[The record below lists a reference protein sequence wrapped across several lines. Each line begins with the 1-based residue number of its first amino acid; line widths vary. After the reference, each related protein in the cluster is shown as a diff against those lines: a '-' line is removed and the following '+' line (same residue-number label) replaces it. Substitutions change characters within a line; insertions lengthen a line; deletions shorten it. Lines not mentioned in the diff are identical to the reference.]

1 MNTTA
6 LLLSTLLITH
16 TAPAFAAPKPN
27 VNPVPNTKNQAAP
40 VDESPSPQEVQQTAK
55 KITVR
60 ITSEKNGG
68 SGVLIAKKGSTYLVL
83 TNAHVARRATQFQIQ
98 APDGQKYTA
107 KKIDGGFDAKYD
119 LALLQFSSK
128 TKYTLADL
136 TDVASPLAPERTIYS
151 AGFPFDS
158 KDIRI
163 TSGQVTQLS
172 DIPFDDGTQ
181 IGYTIDKGKKGIR
194 QGMSGGAILDGR
206 GKFLG
211 INTLSN
217 APILPNYTYND
228 GSKPLP
234 KLVARYQ
241 QANWGVPVYNFLAK
255 VKPEI
260 LYSYDGLPPVEQT
273 VTPKGY
279 FAGLN
284 SQARQM
290 TVRIE
295 ADGGNG
301 SGVVIA
307 KEGNSYYVLTA
318 KHVVQDAT
326 TKQKFINTKII
337 TYDQEQ
343 YFPTSTVLAKG
354 VDLAVV
360 KFSSKN
366 SYPPAQLGDY
376 NPNDNALTFVGGF
389 PARENIR
396 SPLWQWQLNAGAISD
411 RETSKTLTQDNQSFS
426 NGYDLLYTNIS
437 YGGMSGGPVLD
448 TAGNLIG
455 LHGRAEG
462 DQEGSKDIILGRSL
476 GISIQTFTGL
486 LSQLQV
492 KPQLLKLSKN
502 RRAKLS
508 LEEQKTVI
516 AAAFKLTK
524 PSENSENSD
533 EKQWLEYANQLYRIT
548 KFNES
553 VKAFGKAITKGQK
566 LRGYYGRSLAL
577 SNLEKLELANK
588 DITEAIKI
596 VPKGQEAKYYYL
608 WKYKSLFLRD
618 LGKYDESLIAIDN
631 AIKLNEKDYN
641 LLSEKASLLS
651 SKKQFAKAIQI
662 YNKIISENPEAYL
675 YSNRGLVKSISGDKK
690 SAVIDYDKAIELNP
704 KYATAYSNRGITKF
718 ELGDKIG
725 AISDF
730 EQAIKIDPGSAIA
743 YSNRGLAK
751 FQSGDKVEAISDYNK
766 AIELDDKFANAYFN
780 RGSYKYY
787 AGDKQGAIADYDKAL
802 KINPAYTSVYTNRGL
817 AKFEL
822 GDRSGALSDYNQAL
836 KVDSGFANA
845 YFNRGNAKYSLGDK
859 KGAITDYNQAIKFN
873 PKYAKAYN
881 NRGHVKGE
889 LGDGQ
894 GAIIDFNQAVIYDP
908 EYTKA
913 YSRRGL
919 AKYSLGDI
927 KGAINDFTKTAELAR
942 QQGDMKLYQTTIN
955 TINELKGTSGK
966 K

>member
-1 MNTTA
+1 MKTA
-6 LLLSTLLITH
+6 TLLLSTLLITY
-16 TAPAFAAPKPN
+16 TAPTFASPRPN
-27 VNPVPNTKNQAAP
+27 VNPVPNTKNQTDP
-40 VDESPSPQEVQQTAK
+40 LDESLSPQEVQQKAK

-83 TNAHVARRATQFQIQ
+83 TNAHVARGTTQFQIQ

-107 KKIDGGFDAKYD
+107 KKIDGGFDNKYD

-128 TKYTLADL
+128 TKYALADL

-260 LYSYDGLPPVEQT
+260 LYGYDGLPPVEQT
-273 VTPKGY
+273 ITPTGY
-279 FAGLN
+279 FARLN

-295 ADGGNG
+295 AGGENG

-318 KHVVQDAT
+318 KHVVEDIK
-326 TKQKFINTKII
+326 TKQKFTNTKII

-343 YFPTSTVLAKG
+343 YSPTSTVVAKG

-366 SYPPAQLGDY
+366 SYTPAQLGDY
-376 NPNDNALTFVGGF
+376 SPNDGALTFVGGF
-389 PARENIR
+389 PAREKIR

-411 RETSKTLTQDNQSFS
+411 REASKTLTQDNQSFS

-455 LHGRAEG
+455 VHGKAEAT
-462 DQEGSKDIILGRSL
+462 DQAILGRSL

-492 KPQLLKLSKN
+492 KPQLLKLS
-502 RRAKLS
+502 RSSRIQLS
-508 LEEQKTVI
+508 LDEQKTVI
-516 AAAFKLTK
+516 ATAFKLTK
-524 PSENSENSD
+524 PSGNSENSD
-533 EKQWLEYANQLYRIT
+533 GKQWLEYANQLYRTI

-553 VKAFGKAITKGQK
+553 VKAFDKAIAKGEK
-566 LRGYYGRSLAL
+566 LRGYYGRALSL
-577 SNLEKLELANK
+577 SNLDKLELANK
-588 DITEAIKI
+588 DITQAIRI
-596 VPKGQEAKYYYL
+596 VPKGQEAKYYYF
-608 WKYKSLFLRD
+608 WKYKSVILQD
-618 LGKYDESLIAIDN
+618 LGKYDESLIAIDA
-631 AIKLNEKDYN
+631 AIKLNRNDYTLCN
-641 LLSEKASLLS
+641 EKASLLRQ
-651 SKKQFAKAIQI
+651 KKQFAKAIQI
-662 YNKIISENPEAYL
+662 HNKIISKNPEAYS
-675 YSNRGLVKSISGDKK
+675 YSNRGIVKSDSGDKK
-690 SAVIDYDKAIELNP
+690 GAIIDYDQAIKLNP
-704 KYATAYSNRGITKF
+704 NFSTAYSNRGIAKF
-718 ELGDKIG
+718 ELGDKVG
-725 AISDF
+725 AITDF
-730 EQAIKIDPGSAIA
+730 EQAIKIDSGSAIA
-743 YSNRGLAK
+743 YSNRGLAR
-751 FQSGDKVEAISDYNK
+751 FQSGDKVGAIADYNK
-766 AIELDDKFANAYFN
+766 AIELDSKLANAYFN

-787 AGDKQGAIADYDKAL
+787 AGDKQGAIVDYDKAL
-802 KINPAYTSVYTNRGL
+802 KINPAYTLVYKNRGL
-817 AKFEL
+817 AKFES
-822 GDRSGALSDYNQAL
+822 GDKSGAVSDYNQAL
-836 KVDSGFANA
+836 KIDPGFADA
-845 YFNRGNAKYSLGDK
+845 YFNRGNAKYSIGDK
-859 KGAITDYNQAIKFN
+859 QGAIIDFDQAIKFN

-881 NRGHVKGE
+881 NRGQVKRG
-889 LGDGQ
+889 LGDNK
-894 GAIIDFNQAVIYDP
+894 GAIADFNQAIIHDP
-908 EYTKA
+908 QHTKA

-927 KGAINDFTKTAELAR
+927 QGAIDDFTKTAELAR

-955 TINELKGTSGK
+955 TINALKATPGK